1 MLIVAATL
9 SWCRS
14 AFLLSPFLPEKAMFN
29 LATNLKYVVKR
40 IVPKS
45 LMVSIRKM
53 MINSKLKKYEQ
64 MGSNEAV
71 FDKVYTDLTWQEGTD
86 SESAS
91 GDGSDGLWLD
101 ETVKFL
107 ETENLLSGRKVL
119 EIGCGDFSF
128 GSKVCHLAE
137 HYTGVDVSTK
147 IIGQNKER
155 YVDLPNVVFMQ
166 KDATE
171 DSLPSADVVII
182 RQVLQ
187 HLPNAMIIKILDQV
201 EQMEPQS
208 VVVFE
213 DVPSGEFEPNKD
225 LRTAGPYT
233 RHLYVSGVDLS
244 KPPFSRDFK
253 QTREWLHPKHPRV
266 AAKLV
271 CYQR

>member
-1 MLIVAATL
+1 
-9 SWCRS
+9 
-14 AFLLSPFLPEKAMFN
+14 MFN
-29 LATNLKYVVKR
+29 LAANLKYIVKR
-40 IVPKS
+40 IVPRS
-45 LMVSIRKM
+45 LMVWARKVKLD
-53 MINSKLKKYEQ
+53 SKFKTYEE

-71 FDKVYTDLTWQEGTD
+71 FDKIYTDLTWQEGTD

-101 ETVKFL
+101 ETVKYL
-107 ETENLLSGRKVL
+107 DTEKLLAGRKAL

-137 HYTGVDVSTK
+137 HYTAVDVSTK

-155 YVDLPNVVFMQ
+155 YADLSNVTFMQ

-171 DSLPSADVVII
+171 DALPAVDVVII

-201 EQMEPQS
+201 DLMGPQS

-213 DVPSGEFEPNKD
+213 DVPSEEFEPNKD
-225 LRTAGPYT
+225 LRAAGPYT
-233 RHLYVSGVDLS
+233 RHLYFSGVDLS
-244 KPPFSRDFK
+244 LPPFSRNFRK
-253 QTREWLHPKHPRV
+253 TREWLHPKHPRIR
-266 AAKLV
+266 AKLV